1 MDIFA
6 LLFLII
12 CSFIAQVWSF
22 AILLWEI
29 FTLGKNPYPG
39 IEIDEEFYKR
49 LKSGYRM
56 EKPEYASEKMQV
68 CRLIDS
74 YPFSN

>member
-1 MDIFA
+1 MLYFS
-6 LLFLII
+6 LLK
-12 CSFIAQVWSF
+12 VWSF

-49 LKSGYRM
+49 LKAGYRM
-56 EKPEYASEKMQV
+56 EKPEFASDRM
-68 CRLIDS
+68 
-74 YPFSN
+74 